1 MKDEKED
8 IYYNGVDPE
17 FVDLNIFP
25 AGTYIVFLHGPTK
38 DSNPWPESMPINY
51 CYKLREASNTFDF
64 KIVKDNNGSVING
77 WSRFSTIQGVDKL
90 KLRLATHREI
100 SEYERLGGTPFDVT
114 KLPKGEVVND
124 YFIF

>member
-1 MKDEKED
+1 MKDET
-8 IYYNGVDPE
+8 E

-25 AGTYIVFLHGPTK
+25 AETYVVFLHGPTL
-38 DSNPWPESMPINY
+38 DPNPWVDISINY
-51 CYKLREASNTFDF
+51 CYKLREPSSTFNF
-64 KIVKDNNGSVING
+64 KIIKDNCGIKNG
-77 WSRFSTIQGVDKL
+77 WSPYSLHDTKGIDRL